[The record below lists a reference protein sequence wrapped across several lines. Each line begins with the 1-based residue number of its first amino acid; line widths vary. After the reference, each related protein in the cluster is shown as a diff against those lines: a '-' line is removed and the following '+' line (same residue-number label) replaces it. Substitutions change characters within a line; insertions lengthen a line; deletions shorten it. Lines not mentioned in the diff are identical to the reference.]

1 MSWAGAP
8 WPGRRGDRVRF
19 HLQRIRQRIVAKHFV
34 ITVENQSRAADHTG
48 TMDSTQHPDPD
59 STPGLDLD
67 ALRARLR
74 AARADRGACPP
85 WEELRADLLPGG
97 SRRVGR
103 DERLAHRELCPYCDA
118 HVREWERSID
128 RTADTL
134 AAVEQHIARGVV
146 DGALRLITLN
156 GSRGAGSAPEGPA
169 PPPAPPVPD
178 EAPAPAP
185 ASWNAPPPVIRRAEP
200 ARPAPV
206 PPAPRATPPPPPAPP
221 REAPAMLRLL
231 VVEAVAVERIPPSV
245 FLCAEVLGAEVAHVA
260 CIDELAG
267 DPDLEAV
274 CAIVFAGARPAAEW
288 PEAVRRGKD
297 LAPGRPVVILAGGGA
312 MLGEGARRA
321 LGSALLSDD
330 DPAERLLLAL
340 DPRLR

>member
-1 MSWAGAP
+1 
-8 WPGRRGDRVRF
+8 
-19 HLQRIRQRIVAKHFV
+19 
-34 ITVENQSRAADHTG
+34 
-48 TMDSTQHPDPD
+48 MDSTRHPDPD

-74 AARADRGACPP
+74 AARAERGACPP

-97 SRRVGR
+97 SRRAGR
-103 DERLAHRELCPYCDA
+103 DERLAHRDLCPYCEA

-146 DGALRLITLN
+146 DGALRLVTLK
-156 GSRGAGSAPEGPA
+156 GPRAGESAPEDA
-169 PPPAPPVPD
+169 ASPPPAPPAPD
-178 EAPAPAP
+178 ETPPP
-185 ASWNAPPPVIRRAEP
+185 PSWNAPPPVIRRAEP
-200 ARPAPV
+200 APRVPA
-206 PPAPRATPPPPPAPP
+206 PPAPPRAEPAPP

-260 CIDELAG
+260 RIDELAG
-267 DPDLEAV
+267 DPDLDAV
-274 CAIVFAGARPAAEW
+274 CAIVFAGTRPAAEW

-297 LAPGRPVVILAGGGA
+297 LAPGRPVVILAGGGV
-312 MLGEGARRA
+312 LPGEGARRA
-321 LGSALLSDD
+321 LGSALLSIDD
-330 DPAERLLLAL
+330 SAERLLLAL